1 MRGTCVAPAVDT
13 ASLCDL
19 GIDDGGIGVLIGLLR
34 GPVAPKLVSL
44 KYVRHV
50 LLRQHATA
58 PCTARIACAG
68 RHLVLW
74 AFVAGG
80 VNWCVHSVATMCGSR
95 SLEDNKL
102 TEQGIAR
109 MASELLPQCSQLIW
123 LG

>member
-1 MRGTCVAPAVDT
+1 M
-13 ASLCDL
+13 L
-19 GIDDGGIGVLIGLLR
+19 
-34 GPVAPKLVSL
+34 SL

-58 PCTARIACAG
+58 PYSMRRQIFG
-68 RHLVLW
+68 PVG
-74 AFVAGG
+74 FIAGG
-80 VNWCVHSVATMCGSR
+80 VRWSVHSVATMCGSR